1 MATSIKTI
9 KNHLTDD
16 TIYPVTKAN
25 AVYLSDEV
33 TTVEGLL
40 GDTSITSIGD
50 GTITG
55 AISALNSNLNSYNI
69 YTTKEITLTTQT
81 IASQNAGTWDYDIS
95 SQIPNGYNKI
105 FLMTGC
111 ACAYQCYFYTCYP
124 YSNTYIRVQVKNATN
139 TEVTV
144 TPRIWCVFSKY

>member
-16 TIYPVTKAN
+16 TIYPITKAN

-40 GDTSITSIGD
+40 GDTSIASIGD

-55 AISALNSNLNSYNI
+55 AISALDSRCGLQSYGANNLTFNNGILIQWNNINNVTGADNRINFYKPFYNI
-69 YTTKEITLTTQT
+69 
-81 IASQNAGTWDYDIS
+81 
-95 SQIPNGYNKI
+95 P
-105 FLMTGC
+105 
-111 ACAYQCYFYTCYP
+111 
-124 YSNTYIRVQVKNATN
+124 
-139 TEVTV
+139 TV
-144 TPRIWCVFSKY
+144 TISTGAGSTRVPIYI